1 MEAQA
6 LVPLL
11 LTLAVPVLVLLAIS
25 QLLDSRTRQQRSRRP
40 LQTTPLKNVVI
51 NDPAVVR
58 RMLIDHADAF
68 SNRPKAAFPENFGG
82 THSINSV
89 PYGPTW
95 RALRGNLIAGIF
107 HATRLGVL
115 APLQRE
121 AVEGLVAGL
130 SSSITGRRCSAEAV
144 VVRDHLHAAVFTLVA
159 RMCLGD
165 KVGERDVHT
174 LEREVGSLLLTFVKD
189 SALAGSMSA
198 RLLHWRRWRRYSSIF
213 SRLSKLILP
222 IIAARQRRSQ
232 HGTGGIRCYVD
243 SLLDLR
249 VPNNDADAG
258 SAAATT
264 TGSKRPLT
272 DREMVRL
279 VFEFLGANTVSV
291 VSCVEWTL
299 AHLVIHPE
307 VQDKLHNEITSGSHD
322 HDLISGDRLR
332 RLPYL
337 RAAILESL
345 RLHLP
350 VSLILRNVD
359 AYDLAVLGGGGAPA
373 APADEGGTRPVCV
386 IINVGKVGRDRS
398 MWTDPSEFCPERFLA
413 GGKAEGVGPMAG
425 PKEIRMLP
433 FGAGRWYY
441 PGIEVAMIHVG
452 YFLTALVRDFE
463 WALPVDGHSID
474 LTEKHGFFMLMKTP
488 LRARVTPRHHMC

>member
-6 LVPLL
+6 LVRLL

-165 KVGERDVHT
+165 ECPSG
-174 LEREVGSLLLTFVKD
+174 LNERE
-189 SALAGSMSA
+189 ALALETVA
-198 RLLHWRRWRRYSSIF
+198 TLLRH
-213 SRLSKLILP
+213 LQP
-222 IIAARQRRSQ
+222 AVQAHPPHHHRQGQ
-232 HGTGGIRCYVD
+232 ATTLWHGAGGIRCYVD
-243 SLLDLR
+243 SLLDLH
-249 VPNNDADAG
+249 VPNNNDDV
-258 SAAATT
+258 ATMT
-264 TGSKRPLT
+264 ATGSKRPLT

-307 VQDKLHNEITSGSHD
+307 VQDKLHHEITSGSHD

-337 RAAILESL
+337 HAAILESL
-345 RLHLP
+345 RLHPP

-373 APADEGGTRPVCV
+373 TPADEGGTRPVCV

-398 MWTDPSEFCPERFLA
+398 VWTDPSEFCPERFLA
-413 GGKAEGVGPMAG
+413 SGEAQGVGPMAG

-433 FGAGRWYY
+433 FGAGRRYC
-441 PGIEVAMIHVG
+441 PGVEVAMIHVG
-452 YFLTALVRDFE
+452 YFLAALVRDFE

-488 LRARVTPRHHMC
+488 LRARVTPRHHVC